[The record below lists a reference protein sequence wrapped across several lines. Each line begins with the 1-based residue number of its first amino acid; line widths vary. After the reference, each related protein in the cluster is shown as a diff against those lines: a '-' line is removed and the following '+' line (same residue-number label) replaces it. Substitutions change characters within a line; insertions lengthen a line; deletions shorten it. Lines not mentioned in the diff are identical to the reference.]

1 MVNALLAEYR
11 TTLDRASITLSVERL
26 AGGIAGGAL
35 LAWLAFLFIVRPGP
49 LVAVVALACAFGA
62 AVAGC
67 GFYVKRLVKKRVG
80 AFKGQLEL
88 ALRMIS
94 GGLRVGLSLRQALVL
109 VIDELP
115 DPARHEFMRIV
126 GQTNI
131 GVSIYDALDKLR
143 ERMPSEEV
151 LMMVRAIRI
160 QSQTGGN
167 LAKILDNLAD
177 TIKSRRRIDR
187 KIKVLTSESRASAF
201 VICAIPFA
209 VGGMIMYMQPHMRDV
224 MLGTLIGHLA
234 LAGVVVLEGLGAF
247 TVSKMMSFTV

>member
-1 MVNALLAEYR
+1 MSGILDKYR
-11 TTLDRASITLSVERL
+11 ADLERASITVSVERL

-35 LAWLAFLFIVRPGP
+35 LLWLAFLFVMRPGP
-49 LVAVVALACAFGA
+49 IVAVIALAGAFGLAPA
-62 AVAGC
+62 ACA
-67 GFYVKRLVKKRVG
+67 FYVKRLVKKRVG

-115 DPARHEFMRIV
+115 DPARHEFMRVV

-201 VICAIPFA
+201 VICAIPFF

-234 LAGVVVLEGLGAF
+234 LGGVVALEGMGAF
-247 TVSKMMSFTV
+247 MVSKMMSFAV

>member
-1 MVNALLAEYR
+1 VVNRLLDGYR
-11 TTLDRASITLSVERL
+11 TSLDRASISIPVERL
-26 AGGIAGGAL
+26 AGGIAGGAIVF
-35 LAWLAFLFIVRPGP
+35 WLAFLFIARPGI
-49 LVAVVALACAFGA
+49 LVAVVALPVAFGA
-62 AVAGC
+62 AFAAC
-67 GFYVKRLVKKRVG
+67 GLYVKKVVKNRVT
-80 AFKGQLEL
+80 AFKGQLEM

-115 DPARHEFMRIV
+115 DPARHEFMRVI

-131 GVSIYDALDKLR
+131 GVSIYDALEKLR
-143 ERMPSEEV
+143 ERMPIEEV
-151 LMMVRAIRI
+151 LMMVRAIKI

-201 VICAIPFA
+201 VICAIPFF
-209 VGGMIMYMQPHMRDV
+209 VGGMVMYMQPHMRDV

-234 LAGVVVLEGLGAF
+234 LGGVVVLEALGAF
-247 TVSKMMSFTV
+247 TVTKMMSFAV

>member
-1 MVNALLAEYR
+1 MNNVLGRYTA
-11 TTLDRASITLSVERL
+11 TLDRASISISAERL
-26 AGGIAGGAL
+26 AGGIAAGAL
-35 LAWLAFLFIVRPGP
+35 IVWLGFLFVVRPGA
-49 LVAVVALACAFGA
+49 LVAVLALGGAFGLAFA
-62 AVAGC
+62 AC
-67 GFYVKRLVKKRVG
+67 GLYVKRLVKKRVN

-115 DPARHEFMRIV
+115 DPARHEFMRVV

-201 VICAIPFA
+201 VICAIPFF

-224 MLGTLIGHLA
+224 MLGTMIGHLA
-234 LAGVVVLEGLGAF
+234 LGGVLLLEGLGAF
-247 TVSKMMSFTV
+247 TVSKMMSFAV